1 MPRSREGT
9 SNGVVGSEKY
19 SGQAGVHDGVYGPW
33 IMVARKKNGTKSV
46 KSGGI
51 SPRQNSGFSFRNYGN
66 VEKESVE
73 QAGVLHGPSREVKR
87 KLSHPKLIDRAQ
99 IAVVV
104 QNIRSGGPKEAQS
117 SPNLMLMNGGSNDTS
132 FRSKLAIKPQRL
144 SSVKG
149 MKGAARS
156 GFTFGEHSSAG
167 GGKRSVCDM
176 ISQPKVSAE
185 SVGSF
190 G

>member
-51 SPRQNSGFSFRNYGN
+51 SPRQNSGFSFRNYGD

-87 KLSHPKLIDRAQ
+87 KPQEVLGHGKISNSLSLVIYDSPKYFRGEKSPRKYLSK
-99 IAVVV
+99 VV
-104 QNIRSGGPKEAQS
+104 
-117 SPNLMLMNGGSNDTS
+117 
-132 FRSKLAIKPQRL
+132 
-144 SSVKG
+144 
-149 MKGAARS
+149 
-156 GFTFGEHSSAG
+156 
-167 GGKRSVCDM
+167 
-176 ISQPKVSAE
+176 
-185 SVGSF
+185 
-190 G
+190 